1 MNRDFNSE
9 TPSNHLNNVMTDFVD
24 YVDSFYGEN
33 DPVYPMV
40 KTDTMETLSRVDI
53 YGAVYEYLQLCT
65 DETETLYTW
74 GDGDSLDR
82 ERVRDILLKNYNYKL
97 IRG

>member
-1 MNRDFNSE
+1 MNREFNSA
-9 TPSNHLNNVMTDFVD
+9 TPSNHLNNMMTDFVD
-24 YVDSFYGEN
+24 YVDSFYGQN

-40 KTDTMETLSRVDI
+40 KTDTMETLSKVDI

>member
-1 MNRDFNSE
+1 MNREFNSA
-9 TPSNHLNNVMTDFVD
+9 TPSNHLNNTMTEFVD

>member
-1 MNRDFNSE
+1 MNREFNSA
-9 TPSNHLNNVMTDFVD
+9 TPNNHLNNTMTEFVD

-40 KTDTMETLSRVDI
+40 KIDTMETLSRVDI

>member
-1 MNRDFNSE
+1 MNREFNSA
-9 TPSNHLNNVMTDFVD
+9 TPNNHLNNMMTDFVD

-82 ERVRDILLKNYNYKL
+82 ERVRDILLQNYNYKL

>member
-1 MNRDFNSE
+1 M
-9 TPSNHLNNVMTDFVD
+9 MTDFVD
-24 YVDSFYGEN
+24 YVDSFYGKN

-40 KTDTMETLSRVDI
+40 KTDTKEILSKVDI

-82 ERVRDILLKNYNYKL
+82 ERVRDILLKNYNYKF
-97 IRG
+97 IRD